1 MQLWWFIA
9 LGARFWL
16 SYLIFRMVSS
26 LVLSEYPSLWEE
38 LAKYFDPCLSFL
50 TSGSH
55 YTNARKDF
63 NIWKNEDLLHSV
75 PSTGCGLHRCRGGVC
90 GALCLWLISQHA
102 CLPQYA
108 HQLAGTVPQRF
119 VVELGCEVVLCCLQI
134 LQHHAR
140 ILSSSLLSEHDIN

>member
-38 LAKYFDPCLSFL
+38 LAKYFDPSLSFL

-75 PSTGCGLHRCRGGVC
+75 PSTGCGLRRCRGG
-90 GALCLWLISQHA
+90 CLWCSVPLAHIPA
-102 CLPQYA
+102 CLSSPICSP
-108 HQLAGTVPQRF
+108 AGWHCSPKTCSRTGVWSGPVLSADSSVPCQD
-119 VVELGCEVVLCCLQI
+119 
-134 LQHHAR
+134 
-140 ILSSSLLSEHDIN
+140 SLLQPAQWAWY